1 MIFITT
7 ILKSV
12 PYIWIVIN
20 IYLLVKS
27 YNLNDYK
34 LFGGDQWKMF
44 EHSDKVFPFM
54 TENLAHYDISEF
66 LFFCIVPIYLYMLAK
81 KLIASIFAKG

>member
-1 MIFITT
+1 MFLITIIART
-7 ILKSV
+7 V
-12 PYIWIVIN
+12 PYIWIGIN
-20 IYLLVKS
+20 IFLLVKS
-27 YNLNDYK
+27 YILNEYK

-44 EHSDKVFPFM
+44 EHSDKVFPLM